1 LSEDNV
7 PTDEVCSFDLATAGG
22 QDIAGGTETATLIE
36 VRDGNGGIV
45 TDKFEL
51 SKVGAQPQFR
61 LSTTA
66 GTYFKYTQFSPVKDN
81 YTFTIQATS
90 AFGVGGGTSLI
101 STGYGNYLANV
112 APSGTATEN
121 DPLPEIRPPSTWG
134 DFAVL
139 DGDNGAAQTSDQK
152 VGLVWEVTKVEF
164 LWVGNGSVWTEYQT
178 SPYDMFRIVKG
189 SGQEIAETLQY
200 NNQLICLDVNATNS
214 TALYTYQNRTS
225 TSVRV
230 TLKLTDA
237 SGTGLTDSIVT
248 TPIVLN
254 RTD

>member
-1 LSEDNV
+1 M
-7 PTDEVCSFDLATAGG
+7 
-22 QDIAGGTETATLIE
+22 
-36 VRDGNGGIV
+36 
-45 TDKFEL
+45 
-51 SKVGAQPQFR
+51 QPQFQ
-61 LSTTA
+61 LKTTT
-66 GTYFKYTQFSPVKDN
+66 GTYFKYTQFSPIKDN
-81 YTFTIQATS
+81 YTFTIQANNPEL
-90 AFGVGGGTSLI
+90 GGGTSLI

-112 APSGTATEN
+112 APTGTATAN

-139 DGDNGAAQTSDQK
+139 NGSNGAAQTSDQK

-164 LWVGNGSVWTEYQT
+164 LWVGNGSVFTEYQT
-178 SPYDMFRIVKG
+178 SPYDIFRIVKG

-237 SGTGLTDSIVT
+237 SGTGLTQSSIVT